1 MIWPSGQTTH
11 FFSLEEAGV
20 QVQIQVFFFL
30 SSFFY
35 SLAFY
40 CLFSQLTLL
49 ASRDFC
55 ENLFLVYELDL
66 FKLNTLCNR
75 DVNTTENLY

>member
-1 MIWPSGQTTH
+1 MAEWSDYAL
-11 FFSLEEAGV
+11 FFAGGSWGAGSNPG
-20 QVQIQVFFFL
+20 FFFL